1 MKIRTLILLNLIIII
16 LMQPNVNQAKEN
28 QINVAVSANFL
39 STLKLISE
47 QFEKKYSCTIVIS
60 ADSTANIFTKIKNGA
75 PFDVFISADSKHPV
89 LLENTLSHNMSHI
102 YAYGKIILWTKK
114 NKLKKNLLINLE
126 YIKNL
131 SIANPKLSPYGKA
144 SKKTYNNLKIKKDKI
159 ILGSNI
165 NQTFNFI
172 YSNNSEIG
180 IIAQSQILHNKITKT
195 HSWKIPHY
203 LYPTIEQRII
213 ILKNSYLS
221 DKLIKYIKSQEIKT
235 IIKNAG
241 YKIEK

>member
-1 MKIRTLILLNLIIII
+1 MKIKKLILLNLIIII
-16 LMQPNVNQAKEN
+16 CIHLHTIQAKEN
-28 QINVAVSANFL
+28 HINVAISANFL
-39 STLKLISE
+39 STFKLISE
-47 QFEKKYSCTIVIS
+47 HFEKKYNCTISIS

-75 PFDVFISADSKHPV
+75 PFDIFISADSKHPI
-89 LLENTLSHNMSHI
+89 LLENENTKNKSYI

-114 NKLKKNLLINLE
+114 YESKKNLLINIKH
-126 YIKNL
+126 IKNL

-144 SKKTYNNLKIKKDKI
+144 SKKTYNNLKIKKEHL

-180 IIAQSQILHNKITKT
+180 IIAQSQIIHNKIKKK
-195 HSWKIPHY
+195 HYWKIPHY
-203 LYPTIEQRII
+203 LYPKIEQRII

-221 DKLIKYIKSQEIKT
+221 SELIKYIKSKEIKK
-235 IIKNAG
+235 IITNAG
-241 YKIEK
+241 YKI